1 MTDRDNNE
9 SAGASR
15 APADGALVT
24 PAGTP
29 PDPDAR
35 PGLVASVKNVAA
47 HVSSLVRLEKE
58 LAQSELQ
65 RKGAT
70 IGVGAALA
78 IGACVLL
85 FFAVAFGLA
94 TVAAA
99 LALVVD
105 WWLALLI
112 VFAAL
117 VLLAVGLVLIAR
129 SLVQK
134 GMPLAPEQAIEEA
147 RLTRQALRGPRAG

>member
-1 MTDRDNNE
+1 VTDRDDNE
-9 SAGASR
+9 AAGASR

-29 PDPDAR
+29 PDSSAR
-35 PGLVASVKNVAA
+35 PGLLASLKDVAA
-47 HVSSLVRLEKE
+47 HASSLVRLQKE

-65 RKGAT
+65 RKGVT
-70 IGVGAALA
+70 VGVGAALA
-78 IGACVLL
+78 IAACVLL

-94 TVAAA
+94 TIAAA

-117 VLLAVGLVLIAR
+117 LLLAVGLVLIAR

-147 RLTRQALRGPRAG
+147 RLTRQVLRGPRAG